1 MEGGGLCVLGL
12 TQLVCVRQEAFKGR
26 EAHREAKKLDQRRA
40 ETGNITFSAGEE
52 RGIVGR

>member
-1 MEGGGLCVLGL
+1 MERGGVCVLL